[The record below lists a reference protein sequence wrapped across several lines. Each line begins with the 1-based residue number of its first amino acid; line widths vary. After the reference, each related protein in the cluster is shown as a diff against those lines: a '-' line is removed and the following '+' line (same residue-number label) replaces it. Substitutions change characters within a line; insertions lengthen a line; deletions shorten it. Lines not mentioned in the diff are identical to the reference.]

1 MLPLKGRQTNNYV
14 VSNLPVEGLDKS
26 NGLLQHE
33 LVVGVC
39 LGEDAVPDEGLDDQ
53 DLLLHRG
60 HVAVPMTIHVLVHV
74 TYVTTHVA
82 APVHQLRHAGHLGR
96 LEGLAID
103 LIPTGQGGAEILC
116 TQS

>member
-1 MLPLKGRQTNNYV
+1 MLPLKGRQTNNNV

-60 HVAVPMTIHVLVHV
+60 HVAVPVTMHVLVH
-74 TYVTTHVA
+74 VTTHVA

>member
-1 MLPLKGRQTNNYV
+1 MLPLKGRQTNNNV

-60 HVAVPMTIHVLVHV
+60 HVAVPVTIHGLVRV
-74 TYVTTHVA
+74 TYVTTHLA

-103 LIPTGQGGAEILC
+103 LIPTGQGGAEVPC

>member
-1 MLPLKGRQTNNYV
+1 MLPLKGRQTNNNV
-14 VSNLPVEGLDKS
+14 VSNFPVEGLDKS

-60 HVAVPMTIHVLVHV
+60 HVAVPVTIHVLVH
-74 TYVTTHVA
+74 VTTHVA